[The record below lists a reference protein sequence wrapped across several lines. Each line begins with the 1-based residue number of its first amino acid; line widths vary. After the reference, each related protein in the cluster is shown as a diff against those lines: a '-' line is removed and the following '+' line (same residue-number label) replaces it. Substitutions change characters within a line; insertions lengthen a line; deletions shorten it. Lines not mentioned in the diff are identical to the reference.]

1 MDISFANYSAIIQP
15 LTYSIYFITTYVNK
29 YERFSHIC
37 MRGLN
42 SRGVFELISRT
53 QLHHNSPNEAVI
65 SYEAIRFGNKN
76 PDKQYNINNS
86 RHLI

>member
-1 MDISFANYSAIIQP
+1 MTSSS
-15 LTYSIYFITTYVNK
+15 LTYSISFITAYVNK

-42 SRGVFELISRT
+42 FKGGVFELFSRT

-76 PDKQYNINNS
+76 PDKQDNINNS
-86 RHLI
+86 RHPI